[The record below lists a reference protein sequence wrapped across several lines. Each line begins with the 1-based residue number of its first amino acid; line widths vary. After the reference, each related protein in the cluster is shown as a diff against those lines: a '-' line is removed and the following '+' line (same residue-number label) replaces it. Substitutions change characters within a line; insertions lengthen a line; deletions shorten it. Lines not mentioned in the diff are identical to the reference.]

1 MPYFSYLPNIDLAVR
16 PIKFP
21 WSEQQYKVAKNIFRR
36 FKLSE
41 SALDTA
47 TYFKKYVI
55 DDSDRPDIVSEI
67 VYGRSDYDW
76 IIMMC
81 NNIINPYFDW
91 PMSTS
96 VLMEY
101 IQTKY
106 DNPYSIKHYVTKEV
120 KDSEDNVVLPAGQ
133 IVDESFYNSPM
144 WVEYN
149 RSDVDFPTPDNET
162 TLEVSRKLEITS
174 VRLMNCSWGVCTTS
188 NSSGGGFEE
197 PPIIG
202 FSAPGGD
209 FGPLPA
215 VRATGYAVLSE
226 TGYLKRIEV
235 TSPGENYTYPPI
247 VTFDGGLAGL
257 SATSVINSEGQVTE
271 IRLDGVK
278 YDTTVADNIY
288 EFGNGATIAPNG
300 SGQGMGGGF
309 DVGGTHL
316 RFGDTYG
323 TRYATLNSVDMTAFD
338 TVRVYAV
345 RGNGSNGGE
354 TPDINGVEDLYLRYQ
369 ITEGAPDPNNWVNLG
384 IVIQA
389 VPNGTGTG
397 VLTNY
402 DFVVPPNVRTN
413 NVYFQLYQPGN
424 SGPIYDHY
432 GITTVNFINTSA
444 RYTDANVYLANNPLD
459 TTGAGATAKVV
470 LGKSI
475 VDIVITN
482 GGSYNSGY
490 ELGISQTGGNPD
502 QRAFLQ
508 AIPRESPNTFA
519 VGDEITFS
527 NGTVAE
533 VTSYAPD
540 NSAGPSVSTMTVE
553 LKTID
558 ANNPIDGTMSFTSDT
573 SIGIVRSVVST
584 TLSEPQYVDKL
595 GNLFRYQLNRP
606 SGTSGW
612 EKLVRDG
619 FRYYDPGTQIVVNKL
634 GKDIATPVDYFQY
647 ETELNDKKREIYIL
661 KKRYIARFLEEMKE
675 QLPYKRS
682 SDFISETLKRSSI

>member
-91 PMSTS
+91 PMSTT

-101 IQTKY
+101 INAKY
-106 DNPYSIKHYVTKEV
+106 DNPYSVKHYVTKEV
-120 KDSEDNVVLPAGQ
+120 KDSLDNVVLPAGQ

-149 RSDVDFPTPDNET
+149 RSDVDFPTPENET

-174 VRLMNCSWGVCTTS
+174 VRLMHCSYGVCTTS
-188 NSSGGGFEE
+188 LTSGGGYES
-197 PPIIG
+197 PPIIT
-202 FSAPGGD
+202 FSAPDGD

-215 VRATGYAVLSE
+215 VRATGYAVLTD
-226 TGYLKRIEV
+226 TGYLKRFDI

-257 SATSVINSEGQVTE
+257 AATSVINEEGQVTE
-271 IRLDGVK
+271 IRLDGTK
-278 YDTTVADNIY
+278 FDTTVADNIY
-288 EFGNGATIAPNG
+288 EFGNGTTIAPNG
-300 SGQGMGGGF
+300 TGTGSTGGF

-316 RFGDTYG
+316 RFGDSPG
-323 TRYATLNSVDMTAFD
+323 TRYATLNPVDMTTFD

-345 RGNGSNGGE
+345 RGNQSNGGE

-369 ITEGAPDPNNWVNLG
+369 ITDGAPVEENWVNLG
-384 IVIQA
+384 IVIEA

-402 DFVVPPNVRTN
+402 DFTVPANVRTN

-424 SGPIYDHY
+424 SGSDYDHY
-432 GITTVNFINTSA
+432 GITTVNFINNSA
-444 RYTDANVYLANNPLD
+444 FYTDANVYLANNPLD
-459 TTGAGATAKVV
+459 TTGGGAAATVV

-475 VDIVITN
+475 QNIVITN

-502 QRAFLQ
+502 QIAYLQ
-508 AIPRESPNTFA
+508 AIPGESPNTFA

-527 NGTVAE
+527 NGTIAE
-533 VTSYAPD
+533 VTSYAAD
-540 NSAGPSVSTMTVE
+540 NSAGPSVSTMTIE

-558 ANNPIDGTMSFTSDT
+558 ASNPIDDTMSFTSLT

-612 EKLVRDG
+612 EKLVREG
-619 FRYYDPGTQIVVNKL
+619 FRYFDQGTQVVVNQL
-634 GKDIATPVDYFQY
+634 GSDIATPVDHYQY
-647 ETELNDKKREIYIL
+647 ETEQNDKKREIYIL
-661 KKRYIARFLEEMKE
+661 KKRYISRFLQEMKE

>member
-1 MPYFSYLPNIDLAVR
+1 MPYFQYLPNIDLAVR

-47 TYFKKYVI
+47 TYFKKYVV
-55 DDSDRPDIVSEI
+55 DDSDRPDIVAEI

-76 IIMMC
+76 IVMMC

-91 PMSTS
+91 PMSTP

-101 IQTKY
+101 INTKY
-106 DNPYSIKHYVTKEV
+106 DNPYAIKHYVTKEI
-120 KDSEDNVVLPAGQ
+120 KDSLDNVVLPAGQ
-133 IVDESFYNSPM
+133 IVDESFYKSPM
-144 WVEYN
+144 WVEYD
-149 RSDVDFPTPDNET
+149 RSDVDFPTPENET
-162 TLEVSRKLEITS
+162 QLEVSRKLEITS

-188 NSSGGGFEE
+188 TSTGSGFESV
-197 PPIIG
+197 PTIT
-202 FSAPGGD
+202 FSAPDGP
-209 FGPLPA
+209 FGALPP
-215 VRATGYAVLSE
+215 VRATGTVVLSD
-226 TGYLKRIEV
+226 TGYLKRFDI
-235 TSPGENYTYPPI
+235 TSPGENYVYPPI

-257 SATSVINSEGQVTE
+257 AATSVINEAGQVTE
-271 IRLDGVK
+271 IRLDGTK
-278 YDTTVADNIY
+278 FDTTVADNIY
-288 EFGNGATIAPNG
+288 EFGNGTTIAPNG
-300 SGQGMGGGF
+300 SGTGSTGGF

-316 RFGDTYG
+316 RFGDSPG
-323 TRYATLNSVDMTAFD
+323 TRYATLNAVDMTTFD

-345 RGNGSNGGE
+345 RGNQSNGGE

-369 ITEGAPDPNNWVNLG
+369 ITDGAPVEGNWVNLG
-384 IVIQA
+384 IVIEA

-402 DFVVPPNVRTN
+402 DFTVPANVRTN

-424 SGPIYDHY
+424 SGSNYDHY
-432 GITTVNFINTSA
+432 GITTVNFINNSA
-444 RYTDANVYLANNPLD
+444 RYTDSNVYLANNPLD
-459 TTGAGATAKVV
+459 TTGGGAAATVV

-475 VDIVITN
+475 VGVNITN

-490 ELGISQTGGNPD
+490 QLGIHVDGGNPD
-502 QRAFLQ
+502 SPPYLQ
-508 AIPRESPNTFA
+508 AIPGESPNTFA
-519 VGDEITFS
+519 VGDEVTFS
-527 NGTVAE
+527 NGTVAT
-533 VTSYAPD
+533 VTAIGAD
-540 NSAGPSVSTMTVE
+540 NAVNPSVTNMSIE
-553 LKTID
+553 LQTIN
-558 ANNPIDGTMSFTSDT
+558 ANNPIDNTMSFTSLT
-573 SIGIVRSVVST
+573 SIGIVRDVVST

-595 GNLFRYQLNRP
+595 GNLFRYQLQRP

-612 EKLVRDG
+612 EKIVRDG
-619 FRYYDPGTQIVVNKL
+619 FRFFDAGTQTVVNWK
-634 GKDIATPVDYFQY
+634 GNEASYSVSHYEY
-647 ETELNDKKREIYIL
+647 ETQLNDKKREIYIL